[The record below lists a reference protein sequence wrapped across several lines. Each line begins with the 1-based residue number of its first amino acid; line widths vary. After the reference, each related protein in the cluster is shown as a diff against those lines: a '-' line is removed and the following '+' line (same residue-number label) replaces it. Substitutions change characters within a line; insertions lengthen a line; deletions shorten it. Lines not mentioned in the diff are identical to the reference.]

1 MMLNLDHSLYYY
13 SDADFHELVGKTITN
28 IEVDSYYDN
37 DAIIFTCSDGSKYLM
52 THDQDCCE
60 LVFIESV
67 TGNFDN
73 LLNTPIIM
81 AEDIS
86 NLMEHEPSLD
96 AYDESYTWT
105 FYKLATINGYVTIRW
120 YGTSNG
126 YYSERVEFVRID
138 DGAIPRHL
146 N

>member
-13 SDADFHELVGKTITN
+13 SDADFYELVGKTITN

-126 YYSERVEFVRID
+126 YYSERVDFVRID

>member
-1 MMLNLDHSLYYY
+1 MLNLNHSLYYY
-13 SDADFHELVGKTITN
+13 SDADFYELVGKTITN

-52 THDQDCCE
+52 THDQECCE
-60 LVFIESV
+60 MVFIESV

-73 LLNTPIIM
+73 LLNTPITM

-126 YYSERVEFVRID
+126 YYSEQVEFVRID

>member
-1 MMLNLDHSLYYY
+1 MLNLGHSLYYY
-13 SDADFHELVGKTITN
+13 SDTDFYELVGKTVTN

-37 DAIIFTCSDGSKYLM
+37 DAIVFTCSDGSKYLM
-52 THDQDCCE
+52 THEQDCCE

-81 AEDIS
+81 AEDVS
-86 NLMEHEPSLD
+86 NLMDHEPALD
-96 AYDESYTWT
+96 MHDESYTWT

-126 YYSERVEFVRID
+126 YYSERVDFVRID

>member
-1 MMLNLDHSLYYY
+1 MLNLDHSLYYY
-13 SDADFHELVGKTITN
+13 SDTDFHELVGKTVTN
-28 IEVDSYYDN
+28 IDVDSYYDN
-37 DAIIFTCSDGSKYLM
+37 DAIVFTCSDGSKYLM

-81 AEDIS
+81 AEDVS
-86 NLMEHEPSLD
+86 NLMVHEPALD
-96 AYDESYTWT
+96 AHDESYTWT

-126 YYSERVEFVRID
+126 YYSERVDFVRID